1 MNIKDKLIKFQYE
14 NHIGLVGAGLI
25 GLSWAGLFSAFGYQT
40 IVYDPYLTKPKK
52 ALQAIDDIWASLDL
66 LFENL
71 HNKKEVKLTNKM
83 ADLKFSTFIQ
93 ENCPEDLQL
102 KQKII
107 LELEKIVSDKTVIA
121 SSTSSFLPSE
131 LQKSCIQ
138 PERIIVGHPM
148 NPPHLIPLVELVLG
162 KVSSQEIASRA
173 TSFYNSL
180 NRIPVQIK
188 KEMRGHLANR
198 LTSAL
203 YREAVYLISEG
214 IADVEDVDAVISN
227 GPGLRLAL
235 LGPHMNYHLGG
246 GSGGYRYYLDH
257 LGPSQEERWKTLG
270 QASLTPEL
278 KEKLIRGIESQ
289 NINFSELKIKR
300 DKSLIEILK
309 TKKANKL

>member
-1 MNIKDKLIKFQYE
+1 MAQSE
-14 NHIGLVGAGLI
+14 NQIGVVGGGLI
-25 GLSWAGLFSAFGYQT
+25 GLSWASLFSAFGYET
-40 IVYDPYLTKPKK
+40 IVYDPYLKEQN
-52 ALQAIDDIWASLDL
+52 LAIQTVHNMWASLDL
-66 LFENL
+66 LYEDIL
-71 HNKKEVKLTNKM
+71 DKREVKFSNSIN
-83 ADLKFSTFIQ
+83 DLKSATFIQ
-93 ENCPEDLQL
+93 ENCPEDLNL
-102 KQKII
+102 KKETI
-107 LELEKIVSDKTVIA
+107 LKLEKVVSKNTVIA

-131 LQKSCIQ
+131 LQSGCAK

-162 KVSSQEIASRA
+162 EISSEKITNRA
-173 TSFYNSL
+173 KFFYQTL
-180 NRIPVQIK
+180 ERIPVRIK

-214 IADVEDVDAVISN
+214 VADVSDVDAVISN

-246 GSGGYRYYLDH
+246 GNGGYRNYLEH

-270 QASLTPEL
+270 QAPLTPEL
-278 KEKLIRGIESQ
+278 KEKLISGIESQ
-289 NINFSELKIKR
+289 KLNLSELKKKR
-300 DKSLIEILK
+300 DISLIEILK

>member
-1 MNIKDKLIKFQYE
+1 MAQSE
-14 NHIGLVGAGLI
+14 NQIGVVGGGLI
-25 GLSWAGLFSAFGYQT
+25 GLSWASLFSAFGYET
-40 IVYDPYLTKPKK
+40 IVYDPYLKEQN
-52 ALQAIDDIWASLDL
+52 LAIQTIHNMWASLDL
-66 LFENL
+66 LYEDIL
-71 HNKKEVKLTNKM
+71 DKREVKFSNSIN
-83 ADLKFSTFIQ
+83 DLKSATFIQ
-93 ENCPEDLQL
+93 ENCPEDLNL
-102 KQKII
+102 KKETI
-107 LELEKIVSDKTVIA
+107 LKLEKVVSENTVIA

-131 LQKSCIQ
+131 LQSGCAK

-162 KVSSQEIASRA
+162 EISSEKITNRA
-173 TSFYNSL
+173 NFFYQTL
-180 NRIPVQIK
+180 ERIPVRIK

-214 IADVEDVDAVISN
+214 VADVSDVDAVISN

-246 GSGGYRYYLDH
+246 GNGGYRNYLEH

-270 QASLTPEL
+270 QAPLTPEL
-278 KEKLIRGIESQ
+278 KEKLISGIESQ
-289 NINFSELKIKR
+289 KLNLSELKKKR
-300 DKSLIEILK
+300 DISLIEILK

>member
-1 MNIKDKLIKFQYE
+1 MAQSE
-14 NHIGLVGAGLI
+14 NQIGVVGGGLI
-25 GLSWAGLFSAFGYQT
+25 GLSWASLFSAFGYET
-40 IVYDPYLTKPKK
+40 IVYDPYLKEQN
-52 ALQAIDDIWASLDL
+52 LAIQTVHNMWASLDL
-66 LFENL
+66 LYEDIL
-71 HNKKEVKLTNKM
+71 DKREVKFSNSIN
-83 ADLKFSTFIQ
+83 DLKSATFIQ
-93 ENCPEDLQL
+93 ENCPEDLNL
-102 KQKII
+102 KKETI
-107 LELEKIVSDKTVIA
+107 LKLEKVVSENTVIA

-131 LQKSCIQ
+131 LQSGCAK

-162 KVSSQEIASRA
+162 EISSEKITNRA
-173 TSFYNSL
+173 KFFYQTL
-180 NRIPVQIK
+180 ERIPVRIK

-214 IADVEDVDAVISN
+214 VADVSDVDAVISN

-246 GSGGYRYYLDH
+246 GNGGYRNYLEH

-270 QASLTPEL
+270 QAPLTPEL
-278 KEKLIRGIESQ
+278 KEKLISGIESQ
-289 NINFSELKIKR
+289 KLNLSELKKKR
-300 DKSLIEILK
+300 DISLIEILK

>member
-1 MNIKDKLIKFQYE
+1 MAQSE
-14 NHIGLVGAGLI
+14 NQIGVVGGGLI
-25 GLSWAGLFSAFGYQT
+25 GLSWASLFSAFGYET
-40 IVYDPYLTKPKK
+40 IVYDPYLKEQN
-52 ALQAIDDIWASLDL
+52 LAIQTVHNMWASLDL
-66 LFENL
+66 LYEAIL
-71 HNKKEVKLTNKM
+71 DKREVKFSNTIN
-83 ADLKFSTFIQ
+83 DLKSATFIQ
-93 ENCPEDLQL
+93 ENCPENLNL
-102 KQKII
+102 KKETI
-107 LELEKIVSDKTVIA
+107 LELEKVVSGNTVIA

-131 LQKSCIQ
+131 LQSGCAK

-162 KVSSQEIASRA
+162 EISSEKITNRA
-173 TSFYNSL
+173 NFFYQTL
-180 NRIPVQIK
+180 ERIPVRIK

-214 IADVEDVDAVISN
+214 VADVSDVDAVISN

-246 GSGGYRYYLDH
+246 GNGGYRNYLEH

-270 QASLTPEL
+270 QAPLTPEL
-278 KEKLIRGIESQ
+278 KEKLISGIEIQ
-289 NINFSELKIKR
+289 KLNLSELKKKR
-300 DKSLIEILK
+300 DISLIEILK